1 MDRDTAH
8 QIRRVALDYD
18 LRFSAEL
25 RRAYGARA
33 GDMRYARHHEERA
46 VDEAG
51 ACKMGCDAA
60 AEAAYNLQLRGKGVE
75 ETAAELGEPYDLE
88 DRSGADD
95 RATKRAR
102 LTDVQRIV
110 ESFVAG
116 TRYPVSHGGVPA
128 LFQPGFSATTTLVL
142 VERAQDWLVGDRLG
156 SAAAIEERLRGE
168 EMQPRFAEALAALLY
183 CLVGR

>member
-1 MDRDTAH
+1 MDRATLH
-8 QIRRVALDYD
+8 QIRRVALDFD

-33 GDMRYARHHEERA
+33 GELRYSRHHEERS
-46 VDEAG
+46 VDEA
-51 ACKMGCDAA
+51 AAVKMAADAA
-60 AEAAYNLQLRGKGVE
+60 TETAYNLELRSRGVE
-75 ETAAELGEPYDLE
+75 ATAAELGEPYELN

-102 LTDVQRIV
+102 LLDVQRIM

-116 TRYPVSHGGVPA
+116 TRYPAAHGGVPA
-128 LFQPGFSATTTLVL
+128 LFNPGFAPTTTNTL

-156 SAAAIEERLRGE
+156 SAAQIEERLLHE
-168 EMQPRFAEALAALLY
+168 EMRPTFAAALAQILY
-183 CLVGR
+183 CLVGE